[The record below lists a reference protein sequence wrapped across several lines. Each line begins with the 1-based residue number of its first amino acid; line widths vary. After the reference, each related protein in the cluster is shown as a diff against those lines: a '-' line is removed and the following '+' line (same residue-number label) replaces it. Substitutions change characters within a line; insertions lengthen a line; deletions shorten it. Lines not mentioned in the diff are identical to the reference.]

1 MKIAKIILLFLAL
14 LLTNCSGELEQE
26 YGLMP
31 PAPGQVTFLLGLQED
46 DTSAIQTRNGE
57 PEQIARMWYAIANDR
72 GEMLKP
78 LYQKLEADFSK
89 LTIEGLGYGDYTVVF
104 LATTNP
110 ESNATIKEPEQLS
123 DIWLLNQVAKAPLD
137 DVYFYKKIEVHIGKE
152 QTAES
157 QTVTLERCVG
167 KVDIDL
173 HVSSDYMWRFI
184 RKIDITFDDTEGIYA
199 GLSASGEYSG
209 TESIESYDITEN
221 RSFYSLPSK
230 EALSGFVTIE
240 SNRSDGTSF
249 VHKYRFSNCKIEAG
263 RISHISID
271 YRHPESL
278 DGLLYIRE
286 EDFSRFRTDTMF
298 LANEP
303 RDIFYN
309 SKHRSF
315 YVNAPLQVS
324 ISDEHQ
330 LLVKF
335 FSPVAIHD
343 VTILC
348 RFNKIS
354 TEFLELAHFDLIYPF
369 MEATFPL
376 PVVSSDRTFTT
387 SSGRKIVIPAQPELS
402 GDDVTLV
409 IRTEDPYMKKIEQ
422 IDSRW
427 FIRFSAYSADN
438 GHAYWRH
445 MNPLLCRHG
454 VALAT
459 NMAFMFS
466 SEEFNTEMNK
476 YEGKLKDNGGNAI
489 NLDALRQ
496 RIRSHG
502 GLVLGRVSGVGGL
515 GGGTT
520 YGLAD
525 YCYTGVYFD
534 ATPLG
539 SNPHNYARQAMF
551 HEYGHCLGYNHSST
565 MTYGDQWTVLCAT
578 VFVNM
583 GQEDKLPVSS
593 KDVIANLPM

>member
-110 ESNATIKEPEQLS
+110 ESKATINEPEQLS

-157 QTVTLERCVG
+157 QIVTLERCVG

-199 GLSASGEYSG
+199 GLSANGEYSG

-230 EALSGFVTIE
+230 KALSGFVTIE

-335 FSPVAIHD
+335 FSPIALSQLNRGVESREGEEGKRPQLSDLRESGAIEQDADMVCFIHRPEYYKIYTSQDGTDLRGMAEIIIAKHRNGAVGD
-343 VTILC
+343 VRL
-348 RFNKIS
+348 RFIGQYTRFQNPEDDMVIPHPAEGGGATFGSKMNAVS
-354 TEFLELAHFDLIYPF
+354 DGSVPPPTEFAPQTDNPF
-369 MEATFPL
+369 GGVGSDGPL
-376 PVVSSDRTFTT
+376 PF
-387 SSGRKIVIPAQPELS
+387 
-402 GDDVTLV
+402 
-409 IRTEDPYMKKIEQ
+409 
-422 IDSRW
+422 
-427 FIRFSAYSADN
+427 
-438 GHAYWRH
+438 
-445 MNPLLCRHG
+445 
-454 VALAT
+454 
-459 NMAFMFS
+459 
-466 SEEFNTEMNK
+466 
-476 YEGKLKDNGGNAI
+476 
-489 NLDALRQ
+489 
-496 RIRSHG
+496 
-502 GLVLGRVSGVGGL
+502 
-515 GGGTT
+515 
-520 YGLAD
+520 
-525 YCYTGVYFD
+525 
-534 ATPLG
+534 
-539 SNPHNYARQAMF
+539 
-551 HEYGHCLGYNHSST
+551 
-565 MTYGDQWTVLCAT
+565 
-578 VFVNM
+578 
-583 GQEDKLPVSS
+583 
-593 KDVIANLPM
+593 